1 MVCTGNMDRSPT
13 AAMLLAERCASRW
26 VMSASTEPW
35 AKNQITLELVEEADI
50 ICAMEDAHQRLIRKR
65 FGEAYAAKVIVLD
78 IPANYICWE
87 AGPVDLLKPKL
98 RAALYSA
105 SSAINLRA
113 FDRSLAQL
121 VQLRRFV

>member
-87 AGPVDLLKPKL
+87 AGLVDLLKPKL
-98 RAALYSA
+98 RAALGIALY
-105 SSAINLRA
+105 R
-113 FDRSLAQL
+113 Q
-121 VQLRRFV
+121 